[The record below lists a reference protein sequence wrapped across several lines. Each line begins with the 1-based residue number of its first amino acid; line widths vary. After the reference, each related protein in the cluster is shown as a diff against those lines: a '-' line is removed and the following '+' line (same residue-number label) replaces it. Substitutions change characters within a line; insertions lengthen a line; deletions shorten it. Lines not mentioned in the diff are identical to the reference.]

1 MQQGIFQRI
10 ARRIAYMTALR
21 GQPPGAVAVTQQL
34 RDTEPP
40 AGTDDETQVVAGAA
54 VASMQGVEVL
64 RRKTRDA
71 ESDGFKI
78 VDQAHR
84 RNAGKGA
91 ELALILQPWLLSA
104 LSSSL

>member
-21 GQPPGAVAVTQQL
+21 GQLPGAVAVTQQL
-34 RDTEPP
+34 RDTETR
-40 AGTDDETQVVAGAA
+40 AGTDDETHVAGAA
-54 VASMQGVEVL
+54 VAFLQGVEVL

-71 ESDGFKI
+71 ETDGFKI

-91 ELALILQPWLLSA
+91 ELALIQQPR
-104 LSSSL
+104 